1 MKSVFAR
8 SAGVFADK
16 FGRTFCLYSAL
27 ILASVFLISSCY
39 AGFEL
44 YLAFRTIG

>member
-1 MKSVFAR
+1 MKSLFAW
-8 SAGVFADK
+8 SAGIFADK
-16 FGRTFCLYSAL
+16 FGRAFSLYSAL